1 VRSSNFHHKEATM
14 LRKSPFILA
23 AALALPLAACGT
35 QPGERAATGGA
46 IGAGTGAAVGAV
58 AGDTTTG
65 ALLGGAAGAAA
76 GALTEPDDVYLG
88 EPFWR

>member
-1 VRSSNFHHKEATM
+1 M

-23 AALALPLAACGT
+23 AALALPLAGCGVT
-35 QPGERAATGGA
+35 PEDRAVTGGA
-46 IGAGTGAAVGAV
+46 IGAGTGAAAGAL
-58 AGDTTTG
+58 AGEAGTG

-76 GALTEPDDVYLG
+76 GALTDPEDVYLG